1 MQTSKRQIMFIAL
14 VSMLLLLS
22 VGQSFAQDDV
32 VTIRVMTFF
41 AFDNPEVEQAVVD
54 AFEEAHPN
62 IDVILEHESYDNIFT
77 KFKTLFAGGDAPDVL
92 STNYEQL
99 TSFASLGAVEP
110 LDDYI
115 AASELDMSIYL
126 GNTVAMHN
134 LDGVQYGL
142 PTTFSD
148 VVLAYNK
155 TMFDEMGVEYP
166 DGTWDFDRMR
176 EEAAKFVTD
185 EDGDGLTDVFG
196 YGYAWWPMYLFMWD
210 TNILSEDGSK
220 CALNEPAAISA
231 LTQLVEMQQPD
242 GVAPT
247 REAQQSQGDWD
258 RFIAGKLAMYPG
270 GPWIVQPFNDNIS
283 DFEWD
288 ITHHPIGEQA
298 GTFLYSNSYVISA
311 ASEEKEAAWEFI
323 MFASSIEGDTI
334 RQEGKYEIAAAS
346 EVAENVFLPSL
357 ADAPPASSHIF
368 MEATEYGYKLS
379 QSVHF
384 QEILDIIQPELDL
397 AFIGEQDIQTAM
409 DNACARIDPL
419 LED

>member
-1 MQTSKRQIMFIAL
+1 
-14 VSMLLLLS
+14 
-22 VGQSFAQDDV
+22 
-32 VTIRVMTFF
+32 
-41 AFDNPEVEQAVVD
+41 
-54 AFEEAHPN
+54 
-62 IDVILEHESYDNIFT
+62 
-77 KFKTLFAGGDAPDVL
+77 
-92 STNYEQL
+92 
-99 TSFASLGAVEP
+99 
-110 LDDYI
+110 
-115 AASELDMSIYL
+115 
-126 GNTVAMHN
+126 
-134 LDGVQYGL
+134 
-142 PTTFSD
+142 
-148 VVLAYNK
+148 
-155 TMFDEMGVEYP
+155 
-166 DGTWDFDRMR
+166 
-176 EEAAKFVTD
+176 
-185 EDGDGLTDVFG
+185 
-196 YGYAWWPMYLFMWD
+196 MWD

-220 CALNEPAAISA
+220 CVLNEPAAISA

-357 ADAPPASSHIF
+357 ADAPPAECSLP
-368 MEATEYGYKLS
+368 GN
-379 QSVHF
+379 
-384 QEILDIIQPELDL
+384 
-397 AFIGEQDIQTAM
+397 IGHHPT
-409 DNACARIDPL
+409 
-419 LED
+419 